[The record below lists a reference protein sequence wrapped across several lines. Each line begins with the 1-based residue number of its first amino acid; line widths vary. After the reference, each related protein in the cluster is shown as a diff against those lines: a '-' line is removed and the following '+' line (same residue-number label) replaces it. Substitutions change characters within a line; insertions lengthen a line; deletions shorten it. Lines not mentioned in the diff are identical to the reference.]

1 VRIRRSENQD
11 FLEERKS
18 KEAVMNN
25 RVEKMMK
32 LMEELGVDL
41 GIPEEFEYDSPDDE
55 NMYEWDDLEG
65 GGMKNEA

>member
-1 VRIRRSENQD
+1 MRIRRSENQD

>member
-1 VRIRRSENQD
+1 MRIRRRENQD

>member
-1 VRIRRSENQD
+1 MRIRRSENQD

-55 NMYEWDDLEG
+55 NIYEWDDLEG

>member
-1 VRIRRSENQD
+1 
-11 FLEERKS
+11 
-18 KEAVMNN
+18 MNN

-41 GIPEEFEYDSPDDE
+41 GIPEQFEYDSPDDE
-55 NMYEWDDLEG
+55 NIYEWDDLEG